1 MNDFL
6 IDVISFFVSF
16 ILGFAFMSAV
26 TIVPRM
32 YRSHK
37 QNKKEN
43 EDNKIAEIHPL
54 FVFILFPTRMMIY
67 AAVENRYGIKIVSVD
82 SKIKNLN

>member
-37 QNKKEN
+37 QNKKE
-43 EDNKIAEIHPL
+43 D
-54 FVFILFPTRMMIY
+54 
-67 AAVENRYGIKIVSVD
+67 
-82 SKIKNLN
+82 